1 MNLAK
6 NRWWLFCKLIMIY
19 NELEKLKEREIKT
32 KKSFKK
38 LKRKKEK

>member
-1 MNLAK
+1 
-6 NRWWLFCKLIMIY
+6 MIY